1 MLNKYLALIN
11 REQNMSDKKI
21 LVSFEIYDEANEM
34 LESIAEK
41 YDLPDASK
49 AIRCLLDYAAKDGD
63 WDEIFKVIRCRH
75 C

>member
-34 LESIAEK
+34 LENIAKK

>member
-1 MLNKYLALIN
+1 
-11 REQNMSDKKI
+11 MSDKKI
-21 LVSFEIYDEANEM
+21 SVSFEIYDEANEM
-34 LESIAEK
+34 LKSIAEK

>member
-1 MLNKYLALIN
+1 VLNKYLALIN

-34 LESIAEK
+34 LESIAKK